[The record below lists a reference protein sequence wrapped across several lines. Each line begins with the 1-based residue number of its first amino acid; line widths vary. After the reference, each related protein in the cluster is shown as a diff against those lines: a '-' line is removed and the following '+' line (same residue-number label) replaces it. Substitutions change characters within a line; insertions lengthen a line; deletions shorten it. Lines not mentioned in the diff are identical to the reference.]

1 MSFPLKAI
9 IKIFFNKDLLWQWK
23 IICNIK
29 TLKQLP
35 SVQTLLWPGFPL
47 ITSLATTRTVYKPL
61 CILHHIAF
69 FTAILYNYR
78 AVGTYSHRLSF
89 ILYRYASSP
98 LFKEDGFFFIRHSKR
113 YVATAFA
120 WQDKL
125 NSLEG
130 RLHWLAV
137 LPEYHRQG
145 LGRALALR
153 VLLYHK
159 DHGKESVSLITEVY
173 RHSALKLYK
182 DIGFVC
188 SAKETWQ
195 SHWHKLPLHW
205 QRRFYALPPACTR
218 EGKWDAGACLQDWL

>member
-1 MSFPLKAI
+1 MREDQCRL
-9 IKIFFNKDLLWQWK
+9 IF
-23 IICNIK
+23 CNLQEKSI
-29 TLKQLP
+29 P
-35 SVQTLLWPGFPL
+35 EV
-47 ITSLATTRTVYKPL
+47 
-61 CILHHIAF
+61 
-69 FTAILYNYR
+69 
-78 AVGTYSHRLSF
+78 RLSSDF
-89 ILYRYASSP
+89 VICTWKNGDEHRWIQIVKEAFGEFVSDWSAERFVERYASSP
-98 LFKEDGFFFIRHSKR
+98 LFKEDGFFFIRHNKR

-188 SAKETWQ
+188 SAEET
-195 SHWHKLPLHW
+195 
-205 QRRFYALPPACTR
+205 
-218 EGKWDAGACLQDWL
+218 

>member
-1 MSFPLKAI
+1 QNGDEHRWIQIVKE
-9 IKIFFNKDLLWQWK
+9 
-23 IICNIK
+23 
-29 TLKQLP
+29 
-35 SVQTLLWPGFPL
+35 
-47 ITSLATTRTVYKPL
+47 
-61 CILHHIAF
+61 AF
-69 FTAILYNYR
+69 GEFVSDWSAER
-78 AVGTYSHRLSF
+78 FVE
-89 ILYRYASSP
+89 RYASSP
-98 LFKEDGFFFIRHSKR
+98 LFKEDGFFFIRHNKR

-130 RLHWLAV
+130 HLHWLAV

-173 RHSALKLYK
+173 RHAALKLYK

-188 SAKETWQ
+188 SAEET
-195 SHWHKLPLHW
+195 
-205 QRRFYALPPACTR
+205 
-218 EGKWDAGACLQDWL
+218 

>member
-1 MSFPLKAI
+1 MDS
-9 IKIFFNKDLLWQWK
+9 N
-23 IICNIK
+23 
-29 TLKQLP
+29 
-35 SVQTLLWPGFPL
+35 
-47 ITSLATTRTVYKPL
+47 
-61 CILHHIAF
+61 
-69 FTAILYNYR
+69 
-78 AVGTYSHRLSF
+78 
-89 ILYRYASSP
+89 RYASSP

-145 LGRALALR
+145 LGKALALR
-153 VLLYHK
+153 FLLYHK

-173 RHSALKLYK
+173 RHAALKLYK

-188 SAKETWQ
+188 SAEET
-195 SHWHKLPLHW
+195 
-205 QRRFYALPPACTR
+205 
-218 EGKWDAGACLQDWL
+218 

>member
-1 MSFPLKAI
+1 MREDQCRL
-9 IKIFFNKDLLWQWK
+9 IF
-23 IICNIK
+23 CNLQEKSI
-29 TLKQLP
+29 P
-35 SVQTLLWPGFPL
+35 EV
-47 ITSLATTRTVYKPL
+47 
-61 CILHHIAF
+61 
-69 FTAILYNYR
+69 
-78 AVGTYSHRLSF
+78 RLSSDF
-89 ILYRYASSP
+89 VICTWKNGDEHRWIQIGRYASSP
-98 LFKEDGFFFIRHSKR
+98 LFKEDGFFFIRHNKR

-188 SAKETWQ
+188 SAEET
-195 SHWHKLPLHW
+195 
-205 QRRFYALPPACTR
+205 
-218 EGKWDAGACLQDWL
+218 